1 MLKED
6 TTAGNK
12 KIFSIKNIIKKL
24 LPIKQWSD
32 TKNTTMAI
40 KLKPAGKLLIIAAVV
55 TAGIVSVRWYQNRP
69 KDVNQSVDL
78 GKVTLPDAPDASLS
92 SNAVLLPLPTS
103 EKAVNGGTQ
112 INWQRMAWNSQ
123 FSGMYANGGV
133 RTTKGSLFDKAH
145 LDITYTRQD
154 DCNRQMADLV
164 KFANDYKSNPNTPGV
179 LITFMGD
186 GMPAFMTSLSKE
198 LEPLGPEYQPVI
210 IPVAHGKSFG
220 EDQVMGPQ
228 SWKQDPHNAIGK
240 CVAGV
245 LRDGDINILLKWAG
259 DNGLKVNPDETTYD
273 AEAINIIAANDFLD
287 APNKY
292 IAGYTEKR
300 KVVMKGKTTGRD
312 TTVGVDAV
320 ATWTPGDVNVS
331 TKKGGLVTIA
341 NTKQYASQMPN
352 QTIAIRKW
360 ANDHRTDIE
369 NMIIALA
376 QAGDQVRSYNEAK
389 EFAAKVSAE
398 VYQEKDAAY
407 WLKYYNGSVEKDIT
421 GLQVNLGGST
431 VFNLSDMANTFGLGA
446 DKVDRYKAV
455 YNTFGNLMVQLY
467 PSLMPTFMP
476 YEKAVDKSFLLS
488 VISNHPELMEG
499 KAIQTN
505 YADQITSA
513 VSSKSYSIEFET
525 GSANIKA
532 ASYKLLDQIFESAVV
547 AEGLKIGVYGHTD
560 NSGSDAVNIPL
571 SEKRADA
578 VKAYLQ
584 KKGLAENRMEAKGFG
599 STKPIADNSSEAGK
613 SKNRRVE
620 IVLGE

>member
-1 MLKED
+1 
-6 TTAGNK
+6 
-12 KIFSIKNIIKKL
+12 
-24 LPIKQWSD
+24 
-32 TKNTTMAI
+32 MAI
-40 KLKPAGKLLIIAAVV
+40 KLKPAGKLFIIAAIV
-55 TAGIVSVRWYQNRP
+55 TAVILSVRWYQNRP
-69 KDVNQSVDL
+69 KEVSQSVDL
-78 GKVTLPDAPDASLS
+78 GKVTLPDAPEASLN
-92 SNAVLLPLPTS
+92 SNAVLLPLPSTD
-103 EKAVNGGTQ
+103 KAVNGGTQ
-112 INWQRMAWNSQ
+112 INWERMAWNSQ

-133 RTTKGSLFDKAH
+133 RTTKNSLFDKAH
-145 LDITYTRQD
+145 LDVTYVRQD

-164 KFANDYKSNPNTPGV
+164 KFANDYKTNPNTPAV

-186 GMPAFMTSLSKE
+186 GMPAFMTSLAKE
-198 LEPLGPEYQPVI
+198 LEPLGAEYQPII

-220 EDQVMGPQ
+220 EDQVMAPQ
-228 SWKQDPHNAIGK
+228 SWKQDPHNATGK

-292 IAGYTEKR
+292 ITGYTEKR
-300 KVVMKGKTTGRD
+300 KLVVKGKTTGRD
-312 TTVGVDAV
+312 TAVGVDAV
-320 ATWTPGDVNVS
+320 ATWTPGDVNIA

-407 WLKYYNGSVEKDIT
+407 WLKYYNGVVEKDLQ
-421 GLQVNLGGST
+421 GMQVNLGGSA
-431 VFNLSDMANTFGLGA
+431 VFNLADMANTFGLGE

-467 PSLMPTFMP
+467 PSLMPTFLP

-488 VISNHPELMEG
+488 VISNHPELMQG
-499 KAIQTN
+499 KAMQTS
-505 YADQITSA
+505 YAEEITSA

-532 ASYKLLDQIFESAVV
+532 ASYKLLNEIFESAVV

-560 NSGSDAVNIPL
+560 NSGSDALNITL
-571 SEKRADA
+571 SEKRAGA
-578 VKAYLQ
+578 VKAYLLR
-584 KKGLAENRMEAKGFG
+584 KGLTVNRVEAKGFG
-599 STKPIADNSSEAGK
+599 STKPIADNNSEAGK
-613 SKNRRVE
+613 RKNRRVE